1 MRGAAM
7 RPFCCAVLVGTLVLP
22 VADAQPLA
30 SPATNKTA
38 KRMTGSPLTPQ
49 ERALHALNRLTF
61 GPRPGDLQQVEAMG
75 VDRWI
80 ELQLHPEK
88 IDDGALQTMLKDL
101 PAMQLSEAKFIQK
114 FPPNPMLRE
123 MVKNNVALPRD
134 PMEQA
139 IYANQIAYIK
149 ATDKAQKQAAG
160 AQASTAT
167 KSGTAAMQ
175 PAMQTMQ
182 TQTAAAP
189 PAKDDDMTPAEL
201 SALQAYKVRLMAMP
215 PAQRFNALLQM
226 TPGEPRKMM
235 QKMKQPERLA
245 FVEGFT
251 PEQKE
256 VTVALVDTNRVVAG
270 EAMEQK
276 LITDIYS
283 ERQLQEVMTDFWLN
297 HFNVYDR
304 KSGIAPWQIANY
316 EREVIRPHAFGKF
329 EDLLRAVATSPAM
342 MVYLDNAESIGPD
355 SKAGQRPAGKPG
367 APPNKQAQRG
377 LNENYAR
384 ELMELHT
391 LGVNGGYT
399 QHDVTEVAKVFTGW
413 GVNPPK
419 DGGDFNYFDRR
430 HEPGDKRVLGKAIRD
445 NGQQEGF
452 EVLHMLAT
460 SPATAHFISRK
471 LAIRFVSDT
480 PPPSLV
486 DTMAKSYLSHHGDIR
501 EVLRTMFRSPEFW
514 SRESYRAKVKTPL
527 EYVVSSVRATDAEA
541 IHPQGLIASLN
552 QMGMPLYGMQPPT
565 GYPAT
570 ADAWVSSSALL
581 MRMNFALALTA
592 NKLPGIHCDLPAL
605 TGETDA
611 TASATAASDVT
622 DEAKL
627 EQVLLH
633 GVVAPKT
640 HDTVLNEMQK
650 LPEQE
655 QAATAFADKA
665 KADAQADPLGGGM
678 LMKKNKP
685 AAKAVNL
692 NVAVIGATETSV
704 AAGLLL
710 GSPDF
715 QRR

>member
-1 MRGAAM
+1 MAEASAAGAPAGKTAAAAKTKRAGAA
-7 RPFCCAVLVGTLVLP
+7 
-22 VADAQPLA
+22 
-30 SPATNKTA
+30 
-38 KRMTGSPLTPQ
+38 PLTPQ

-61 GPRPGDLQQVEAMG
+61 GPRPGDEQMVEVMG

-101 PAMQLSEAKFIQK
+101 PAMELSESKLIQK
-114 FPPNPMLRE
+114 FPPNEMLRQ
-123 MVKNNVALPRD
+123 MQKNNVALPRD
-134 PMEQA
+134 PIERA
-139 IYANQIAYIK
+139 IYENQISYLK
-149 ATDKAQKQAAG
+149 TNDKAKQVAA
-160 AQASTAT
+160 AQTN
-167 KSGTAAMQ
+167 AAAKNMQ
-175 PAMQTMQ
+175 AGQTMQ
-182 TQTAAAP
+182 AASTVAAP
-189 PAKDDDMTPAEL
+189 PAKDEDMTPAEL
-201 SALQAYKVRLMAMP
+201 SVLQAEKVRLIDMP
-215 PAQRFNALLQM
+215 PAQRFEALLKLP
-226 TPGEPRKMM
+226 PGEPRKLT
-235 QKMKQPERLA
+235 QKMKQPEKIAL
-245 FVEGFT
+245 VEGLT
-251 PEQKE
+251 PEQRE
-256 VTVALVDTNRVVAG
+256 VTIALVDTNRVVAG

-276 LITDIYS
+276 LISDIYS

-297 HFNVYDR
+297 HFNVYVR
-304 KSGIAPWQIANY
+304 KSGIAPWEIATY

-329 EDLLRAVATSPAM
+329 EDLLRAVAMSPAM

-355 SKAGQRPAGKPG
+355 SKAGQGPARKPG
-367 APPNKQAQRG
+367 TPPNKAAQRG

-413 GVNPPK
+413 GVNPPR
-419 DGGDFNYFDRR
+419 DGGDFFYNDRR
-430 HEPGDKRVLGKAIRD
+430 HEPGDKHVLGKTVRD

-471 LAIRFVSDT
+471 LAIRFVSDD
-480 PPPSLV
+480 PPPALV
-486 DTMAKSYLSHHGDIR
+486 DRMAKTYLSHHGDIR
-501 EVLRTMFRSPEFW
+501 EVLRTMFKSPEFW
-514 SRESYRAKVKTPL
+514 SRENYRAKVKTPL
-527 EYVVSSVRATDAEA
+527 EFVLSSVRATDAEA

-565 GYPAT
+565 GYSESA
-570 ADAWVSSSALL
+570 AAWVSSSALL

-605 TGETDA
+605 TGTDA
-611 TASATAASDVT
+611 AAPASSAADVT
-622 DEAKL
+622 EEARL

-633 GVVAPKT
+633 GSVAEKT
-640 HDTVLNEMQK
+640 HETVLAEMQK

-655 QAATAFADKA
+655 QNAAQFADKA
-665 KADAQADPLGGGM
+665 KAEAQADPLGGGM
-678 LMKKNKP
+678 LVRKNKP

-692 NVAVIGATETSV
+692 NVAVVGATETSV